1 MTDQWSRFE
10 SSVERYLEYMPVET
24 FDYSLNISLQHN
36 YLFVETPKVCC
47 STIKLNLQRLEVN
60 IPDFVWPAQMDVHN
74 RDFSPLLRPS
84 QVLDFELLLATRR
97 LFTFCFVRNPYTR
110 LLSAYLD
117 KIQGNRPPKLSILQ
131 ALGLNTGNIDQD
143 VSFDQFIHAIGKQSL
158 RDMNPHWRPQ
168 YHQTLQGA
176 IDYDFIGRYEDFTT
190 DFQQVFSRLS
200 RGALYDTVA
209 ETRHKTDANDQVSEY
224 YTEEL
229 RNRVYQIYKID
240 FTHFDYGTS
249 LLDVPV
255 KISSAN

>member
-47 STIKLNLQRLEVN
+47 STIKLNLQRLETN
-60 IPDFVWPAQMDVHN
+60 IPDFAWPGQMDVHN

-97 LFTFCFVRNPYTR
+97 LFKFCFVRNPYTR
-110 LLSAYLD
+110 LLSGYLD
-117 KIQGNRPPKLSILQ
+117 KIRGNRPPKLSILQ
-131 ALGLNTGNIDQD
+131 TLGLNTGNIDQD

-168 YHQTLQGA
+168 YHQTLQEA
-176 IDYDFIGRYEDFTT
+176 IDYDFVGRYENFTA
-190 DFQQVFSRLS
+190 DFQYVFSSLNPDS
-200 RGALYDTVA
+200 LYDAVA
-209 ETRHKTDANDQVSEY
+209 ETRHRTDANGQVLNY
-224 YTEEL
+224 YTDEL
-229 RNRVYQIYKID
+229 LAKVYQIYEID
-240 FTHFDYGTS
+240 FTHFDYGASLPDAPLKTS
-249 LLDVPV
+249 P
-255 KISSAN
+255 AN